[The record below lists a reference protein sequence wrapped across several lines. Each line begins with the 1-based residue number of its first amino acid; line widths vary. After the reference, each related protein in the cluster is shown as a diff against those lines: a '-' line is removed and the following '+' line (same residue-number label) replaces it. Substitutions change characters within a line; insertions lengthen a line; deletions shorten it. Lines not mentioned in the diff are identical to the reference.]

1 MRQRTIG
8 IKKNGQRGTELFAFW
23 KKISRVA
30 LKYMRLIGT
39 KPIDFI
45 RSETVHIVFRDYRAF
60 SFLYPGQLYFMVTMQ
75 VRIEIGQRFL
85 LNNDR
90 LISRNRNGE
99 LQNFHAK
106 KFRGIDTEG
115 NG

>member
-1 MRQRTIG
+1 
-8 IKKNGQRGTELFAFW
+8 
-23 KKISRVA
+23 
-30 LKYMRLIGT
+30 MRLIGPE
-39 KPIDFI
+39 PIDFI

-60 SFLYPGQLYFMVTMQ
+60 SLLYPGQLNFMVTMQ

-90 LISRNRNGE
+90 LIDRNRNGE

-106 KFRGIDTEG
+106 VFRGNDAGGYRYIVSG
-115 NG
+115 INSMY